1 MLNLEEEKIK
11 EEILDVDIQNE
22 IFTTPAAIDSM
33 KPPPELKGELR
44 KQQFKKCREG
54 LAQYQET
61 RRKVKEEMKAKER
74 QEKEEEKR
82 KLKERIKEEI
92 HLQKL
97 RSEVTNELKE
107 SLPLPTSTY
116 SAPVS
121 SSPPITQSIEQ
132 EPIAKK
138 RLSELTL
145 EQLEEFIEWKNKQK
159 KEEKPKEEK
168 PKKEKKRIQKETV
181 TPSDSETEDDY
192 IPTSQYHQEKYIPEE
207 EWEEGVIRQRSLS
220 QKKLPPK
227 PIQIKNNSIPYA
239 PPYDASGLYV
249 HPSTQSVSSG
259 PRFDSASHYPNHS
272 IPGKGYFYL

>member
-1 MLNLEEEKIK
+1 MDANLDEEKIK
-11 EEILDVDIQNE
+11 AQILEEDIQNE
-22 IFTTPAAIDSM
+22 IFTTPAPIDSM

-61 RRKVKEEMKAKER
+61 RRKVKEELKAKER

-82 KLKERIKEEI
+82 KLKEKIKEEI
-92 HLQKL
+92 QLQKL

-107 SLPLPTSTY
+107 DSSLLY
-116 SAPVS
+116 SVAAPPPP
-121 SSPPITQSIEQ
+121 PPIIQPVE

-159 KEEKPKEEK
+159 KEEKPR
-168 PKKEKKRIQKETV
+168 KEKKRPPKESV
-181 TPSDSETEDDY
+181 TPSDSEDEDDY
-192 IPTSQYHQEKYIPEE
+192 IPSSQYQQEKYIPEE
-207 EWEEGVIRQRSLS
+207 EWEEGVMRKRAHS

-227 PIQIKNNSIPYA
+227 PSLVRNNTMSYGPS
-239 PPYDASGLYV
+239 YDASGLYN

-259 PRFDSASHYPNHS
+259 PRFDSASHYSTPS
-272 IPGKGYFYL
+272 IPGKGFFYL